1 MFLFPLSIQYSCICF
16 LFLLSCLFFI
26 VFIISFLVVKSDEL
40 NRCRLVAIS
49 WLLSLPARQ
58 YCSGFVC
65 DSPARYLV
73 CFIYKY
79 ILFFVEIVK
88 CPHTVLIDSIAS
100 TSALETFSMLLKSFR
115 LFYTTL
121 LYNIFTTSYTPEI
134 YKLHCFEQNR
144 KKDESWCVLSCPFL
158 IFALIR
164 AEAWIVFV
172 KWKCPINKVALCKL

>member
-1 MFLFPLSIQYSCICF
+1 VFLFPLSIQYPCICL

-40 NRCRLVAIS
+40 SRCRLVAIS

-58 YCSGFVC
+58 YCSSCVC

-79 ILFFVEIVK
+79 ILFFVDIVK
-88 CPHTVLIDSIAS
+88 CPHTVLFTVLLALLKYIHSS
-100 TSALETFSMLLKSFR
+100 KLKSALETFSMLLNSFR

-121 LYNIFTTSYTPEI
+121 LYLYLFLPNI
-134 YKLHCFEQNR
+134 L
-144 KKDESWCVLSCPFL
+144 LSRD
-158 IFALIR
+158 IQ
-164 AEAWIVFV
+164 
-172 KWKCPINKVALCKL
+172 VALFWTK